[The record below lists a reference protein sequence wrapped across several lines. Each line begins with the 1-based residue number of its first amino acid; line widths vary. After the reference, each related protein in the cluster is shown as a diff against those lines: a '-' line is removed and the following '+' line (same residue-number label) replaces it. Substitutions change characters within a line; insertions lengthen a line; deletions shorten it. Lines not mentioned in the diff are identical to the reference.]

1 MPEIYKNTKIDYY
14 LIIDLVYKINT
25 VSPVS
30 RTIFSDMG

>member
-30 RTIFSDMG
+30 RTVFSDMG